1 MEYQLLLIQ
10 SPIVLAQL
18 RTKLFRF
25 FRVHTLLI
33 PMVVV
38 CNVKVV
44 RLTLHRM
51 HNLLTQENILG
62 KTTMM
67 NHNIT
72 SLMPQVRWFQHM
84 LPSRTI
90 LGKIGTMIE
99 HTSLMELMAILLEKQ
114 SDGSLMGQTSL
125 SFKI

>member
-1 MEYQLLLIQ
+1 
-10 SPIVLAQL
+10 
-18 RTKLFRF
+18 
-25 FRVHTLLI
+25 
-33 PMVVV
+33 MVVEYS
-38 CNVKVV
+38 VKVV

-90 LGKIGTMIE
+90 LGKIGMMIE
-99 HTSLMELMAILLEKQ
+99 HMFLTEQMVMLLE
-114 SDGSLMGQTSL
+114 M
-125 SFKI
+125 